1 LTLVEPGNGDHNLE
15 PNLDSSFRASSKTGF
30 DPTEKFTIET
40 PEQISLEF
48 PLAGLGSR
56 GFALCVDTLIQL
68 IAALVVVLIVA
79 FTTRDLGRSWVPAR
93 NWEIAIALFLLFC
106 LYWGYFAIFEILWNG
121 QTPGKRQAKIRVI
134 SASGRPITV
143 FEGIGRNFMRAIDSL
158 GIYFVGA
165 VTCAIDK
172 QNRRLGD
179 MVAGTVV
186 VHEIDDTGVSYWY
199 GQEKS
204 AAAPSVSHEVAA
216 LTDQEF
222 QLIETFLA
230 RRLDIPNLQRLAS
243 AHAIADRMGERL
255 HIPKEQRPSD
265 EAFLEEISRRYR
277 DVMRRS

>member
-1 LTLVEPGNGDHNLE
+1 MDPRSEQGSE
-15 PNLDSSFRASSKTGF
+15 QSS
-30 DPTEKFTIET
+30 DPMGKLTIET

-48 PLAGLGSR
+48 PLAGVGSR
-56 GFALCVDTLIQL
+56 GYALCMDTLIQF
-68 IAALVVVLIVA
+68 IAALTIILIVR
-79 FTTRDLGRSWVPAR
+79 FTLPDLERSWNSAA
-93 NWEIAIALFLLFC
+93 NWVIAIRIFVLFC

-143 FEGIGRNFMRAIDSL
+143 FEGIGRNFIRVVDSL
-158 GIYFVGA
+158 GFYLVGA
-165 VTCAIDK
+165 ITCAIDK

-186 VHEIDDTGVSYWY
+186 VHEVEEQGVFYWY

-204 AAAPSVSHEVAA
+204 ASAPSVAHEVTT

-222 QLIETFLA
+222 QLVETFLA

-243 AHAIADRMGERL
+243 AQAIANRMGERL
-255 HIPKEQRPSD
+255 NIPKDRRPSD

-277 DVMRRS
+277 DAVRRS

>member
-1 LTLVEPGNGDHNLE
+1 MEPSLE
-15 PNLDSSFRASSKTGF
+15 PSS
-30 DPTEKFTIET
+30 DPTEKLTIET

-48 PLAGLGSR
+48 PLAGVGSR
-56 GFALCVDTLIQL
+56 GYALCMDTLIQV
-68 IAALVVVLIVA
+68 IAALVVGLIVA
-79 FTTRDLGRSWVPAR
+79 FTARDLDRSWASAR
-93 NWEIAIALFLLFC
+93 NWEIAIAVFLLFC

-158 GIYFVGA
+158 GFYLVGA

-186 VHEIDDTGVSYWY
+186 VHEVEEQGVFYWY

-204 AAAPSVSHEVAA
+204 ASAPSVTREVAA

-222 QLIETFLA
+222 QLVEIFLT
-230 RRLDIPNLQRLAS
+230 RRLDIPNLQRLSS
-243 AHAIADRMGERL
+243 AQVIADRMGERL

-277 DVMRRS
+277 DAVRRS

>member
-1 LTLVEPGNGDHNLE
+1 L
-15 PNLDSSFRASSKTGF
+15 
-30 DPTEKFTIET
+30 DPTEKLTIET

-48 PLAGLGSR
+48 PLAGVGSR
-56 GFALCVDTLIQL
+56 GYALCVDTLIQI
-68 IAALVVVLIVA
+68 IAVLVIGLIVM
-79 FTTRDLGRSWVPAR
+79 FTLTDLERSWVPAK
-93 NWEIAIALFLLFC
+93 NWEIAIAIFLLFC

-158 GIYFVGA
+158 GFYLVGA
-165 VTCAIDK
+165 VACAIDK

-186 VHEIDDTGVSYWY
+186 VHELEEQGVFYWY

-204 AAAPSVSHEVAA
+204 ISTPAVAHEVGV
-216 LTDQEF
+216 LTEPEF
-222 QLIETFLA
+222 QLVETFLT
-230 RRLDIPNLQRLAS
+230 RRLDIPNAQRLSS
-243 AHAIADRMGERL
+243 ARVIADRMGERL
-255 HIPKEQRPSD
+255 HIAKEQRPSD

-277 DVMRRS
+277 DGARRG

>member
-1 LTLVEPGNGDHNLE
+1 LE
-15 PNLDSSFRASSKTGF
+15 PSLKHSS
-30 DPTEKFTIET
+30 DPTEKLTIET

-48 PLAGLGSR
+48 ALAGVGSR
-56 GFALCVDTLIQL
+56 GYALCIDTLIQVM
-68 IAALVVVLIVA
+68 AALVVILIVS
-79 FTTRDLGRSWVPAR
+79 FTARDLGRSWTSAR
-93 NWEIAIALFLLFC
+93 NWEMAIAVFLIFC

-143 FEGIGRNFMRAIDSL
+143 FEGVGRNFMRAIDSL
-158 GIYFVGA
+158 GFYVVGA

-186 VHEIDDTGVSYWY
+186 VHEVEEQGVFYWY
-199 GQEKS
+199 GQDKS
-204 AAAPSVSHEVAA
+204 ASAPSVSHEVAS
-216 LTDQEF
+216 LSEQEF
-222 QLIETFLA
+222 QLVETFLT

-243 AHAIADRMGERL
+243 AQAIADRMGERL
-255 HIPKEQRPSD
+255 QIPKEQRPSD

-277 DVMRRS
+277 DAVRRS

>member
-1 LTLVEPGNGDHNLE
+1 
-15 PNLDSSFRASSKTGF
+15 LDPSLN
-30 DPTEKFTIET
+30 PMEKLTIET

-56 GFALCVDTLIQL
+56 GLALCIDTLIQV
-68 IAALVVVLIVA
+68 IVALVVILIVA
-79 FTTRDLGRSWVPAR
+79 LTAPDLERSWVAAAK
-93 NWEIAIALFLLFC
+93 WVVAIEIFLLFC

-143 FEGIGRNFMRAIDSL
+143 FEGIGRNFMRVIDSL
-158 GIYFVGA
+158 GLYLVGA

-186 VHEIDDTGVSYWY
+186 IHEVEEQGVFYWY

-204 AAAPSVSHEVAA
+204 ASAPSVNHEVAA
-216 LTDQEF
+216 LTEQEF
-222 QLIETFLA
+222 QLVETFLA
-230 RRLDIPNLQRLAS
+230 RRLDLPDLQRLSS
-243 AHAIADRMGERL
+243 AQAIADRMGERL
-255 HIPKEQRPSD
+255 RIPKDQRPSD

-277 DVMRRS
+277 DAVRRS

>member
-1 LTLVEPGNGDHNLE
+1 LEPG
-15 PNLDSSFRASSKTGF
+15 LDPSS
-30 DPTEKFTIET
+30 DPSGKLTIET

-48 PLAGLGSR
+48 PLAGVGSR
-56 GFALCVDTLIQL
+56 GYALCIDTLIQV
-68 IAALVVVLIVA
+68 IAAVVVGLIVA
-79 FTTRDLGRSWVPAR
+79 FTTSDLERSWKPAR
-93 NWEIAIALFLLFC
+93 NWEMAIALFLLFC
-106 LYWGYFAIFEILWNG
+106 LYWGYFALFEILWNG

-143 FEGIGRNFMRAIDSL
+143 FEGIGRNFMRAIDSIGFYL
-158 GIYFVGA
+158 VGA

-186 VHEIDDTGVSYWY
+186 VHEVEEQGVFYWY

-204 AAAPSVSHEVAA
+204 ASAPSVTQEVAS

-230 RRLDIPNLQRLAS
+230 RRLDIPNLQRLSS
-243 AHAIADRMGERL
+243 AQAIADRMGERL
-255 HIPKEQRPSD
+255 HILKDQRPSD

-277 DVMRRS
+277 DAVRRS

>member
-1 LTLVEPGNGDHNLE
+1 LDGGLEPG
-15 PNLDSSFRASSKTGF
+15 LDPSGKL
-30 DPTEKFTIET
+30 TIET

-56 GFALCVDTLIQL
+56 GYALCVDTLIQIIVAL
-68 IAALVVVLIVA
+68 IIFFIVA
-79 FTTRDLGRSWVPAR
+79 FTTRDLQRSWVPAG
-93 NWEIAIALFLLFC
+93 NWEMAIAVFLLFC

-143 FEGIGRNFMRAIDSL
+143 FEGIGRNLMRAIDSFGL
-158 GIYFVGA
+158 YLVGA
-165 VTCAIDK
+165 VVCAIDK

-186 VHEIDDTGVSYWY
+186 VHEVEEQGVFYWY

-204 AAAPSVSHEVAA
+204 ASAPSVTHEIAA
-216 LTDQEF
+216 LTEQEF
-222 QLIETFLA
+222 QLVETFLT

-243 AHAIADRMGERL
+243 AQAIAARMGERL
-255 HIPKEQRPSD
+255 HIPKDQRPSD

-277 DVMRRS
+277 DSVRRS

>member
-1 LTLVEPGNGDHNLE
+1 LSPSL
-15 PNLDSSFRASSKTGF
+15 
-30 DPTEKFTIET
+30 DPTEKLTIET

-48 PLAGLGSR
+48 PLAGIGSR
-56 GFALCVDTLIQL
+56 GYALCVDTLIQVV
-68 IAALVVVLIVA
+68 AVLVIVLVIA
-79 FTTRDLGRSWVPAR
+79 FTAPDLERSWISAR
-93 NWEIAIALFLLFC
+93 NWEMAIALFLLFC

-121 QTPGKRQAKIRVI
+121 QTPGKRQAGIRVI

-186 VHEIDDTGVSYWY
+186 VHEVDEQGVFYWY

-204 AAAPSVSHEVAA
+204 ASAPSVSQEVAS

-222 QLIETFLA
+222 QLVETFLS
-230 RRLDIPNLQRLAS
+230 RRLDIPNLQRLSS
-243 AHAIADRMGERL
+243 AQVIADRMGERL

-277 DVMRRS
+277 DTVRRS